1 MPLYIIGLDGATWDI
16 LDPLLQQGVMPRL
29 QALIRQGMATALEST
44 WPPVTALA
52 WPTCYTGQNAGKH
65 GVFSFVRL
73 DAAGQERVVDGRAVA
88 APALWDWATA
98 AGLKVGVSGVPVTY
112 PARPVAGFMISD
124 FLTPPGA
131 DDAFYPADLA
141 ARLSPW
147 TFHVPPIEAQPT
159 VENTRDFIAH
169 LTSVA
174 ARQFDALQTLLD
186 EHRPDLFFGV
196 WMHPDT
202 LQHAYCGYLHPQ
214 HPLFARPETPALR
227 AILAAAFRQLDDF
240 IGRLAERALPDGNLL
255 ILSDHGFGPVHR
267 RLALNNALARHG
279 FLRLHRGR
287 MLSHRLGR
295 RLRRGLGWRQ
305 DEAEESMRHV
315 KRQAGQSAYIDW
327 PHTRA
332 FSGALHEMCIHLHR
346 ADRYP
351 TGIVRPADIAPLLA
365 DVSAM
370 LLALR
375 DEAGQPLLAAVYRPE
390 ELFSGP
396 YLGQA
401 PDLFLRPHHPGDIIT
416 DGLLR
421 GGRLYRSEAAR
432 PGGWHRREGILAA
445 AGRDIRQGGAPAARP
460 TLADIAPTAL
470 RLLGFAPPGDMDGR
484 VLEELLLPPA
494 APLPDL
500 PAMSNAANRPGEAL
514 AAGEEA
520 ALLARLRGLGY
531 LN

>member
-1 MPLYIIGLDGATWDI
+1 MSLYIIGLDGATWDI
-16 LDPLLQQGVMPRL
+16 LDPLIAQGVMPHL
-29 QALIRQGMATALEST
+29 QALIRQGAAMPLAST

-98 AGLKVGVSGVPVTY
+98 AGLKVGVSGAPITY
-112 PARPVAGFMISD
+112 PARPVAGFMITD

-131 DDAFYPADLA
+131 ADAFYPADLA
-141 ARLSPW
+141 ARLPPW
-147 TFHVPPIEAQPT
+147 TFHVPPPQAQPT
-159 VENTRDFIAH
+159 VENTRAFIAH
-169 LTSVA
+169 LTAVA
-174 ARQFDALQTLLD
+174 ARQFDALQSLLD
-186 EHRPDLFFGV
+186 EQRPDLFFGV

-202 LQHAYCGYLHPQ
+202 IQHIYCGYLHPG
-214 HPLFARPETPALR
+214 HPCFALPEAPALR
-227 AILAAAFRQLDDF
+227 EILAAAFGQMDDF
-240 IGRLAERALPDGNLL
+240 IGRLAARALPDGNIL

-267 RLALNNALARHG
+267 RLALNNALAGHG

-287 MLSHRLGR
+287 MLRHRLAR
-295 RLRRGLGWRQ
+295 RLRRSVGWRQ
-305 DEAEESMRHV
+305 GEAEAMRHI
-315 KRQAGQSAYIDW
+315 KRQAGQSDYIDW
-327 PHTRA
+327 SHTRA

-351 TGIVRPADIAPLLA
+351 TGIVRPADVAPLL
-365 DVSAM
+365 DDLSAM
-370 LLALR
+370 LLALC
-375 DEAGQPLLAAVYRPE
+375 DQAGQPLLAAVYRPE

-416 DGLLR
+416 DGLMR
-421 GGRLYRSEAAR
+421 GDRLYRSEADR

-445 AGRDIRQGGAPAARP
+445 AGKDIRPGAAPATRP

-470 RLLGFAPPGDMDGR
+470 RLLGFTPPGDMDGR
-484 VLEELLLPPA
+484 VLDELLPAPA
-494 APLPDL
+494 APLRDL
-500 PAMSNAANRPGEAL
+500 PALSHAAKMEDAPL
-514 AAGEEA
+514 DAGEEA

-531 LN
+531 LS